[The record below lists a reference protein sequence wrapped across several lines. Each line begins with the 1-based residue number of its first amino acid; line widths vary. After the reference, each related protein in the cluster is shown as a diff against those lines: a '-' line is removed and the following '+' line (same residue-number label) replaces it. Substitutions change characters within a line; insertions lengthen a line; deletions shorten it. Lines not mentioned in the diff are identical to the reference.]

1 LQSKDPFLRMSIR
14 LQNYLVQNSSAS
26 RRSLESVTKDLLDYV
41 QRLQHQMELSCHARS
56 HGWIAATA
64 RMEESARHEL
74 THLNRAVQQAIA
86 EGAVQSPALQP
97 TVQPTLR
104 ELRDD
109 LRQLDQ
115 EFEQIKLDLRNRT
128 ISVVTEPIELEDIFL
143 GDFEIRLDLRKL
155 SDTSDA
161 SAFEIIAQDP
171 HPSAVNESVT
181 HPHVQ
186 DEKLCAGDASV
197 SISTSLRSG
206 RLCDAFLAVN
216 SVLHTYNRHSPYV
229 ALGDWSGVACDDCG
243 SIMSDDESYFCEGCD
258 QDYCGDCIRSCGCC
272 DNSRCRNCL
281 EEDPV
286 SGALCCSHC
295 QETCAECGRMVAA
308 DSYDKDSELCPGC
321 LEKRQEQERDEQIES
336 EGRNQTQELEN
347 NHEQHECNSGEYGGQ
362 NVGDQGGTRA
372 AEAGNEF
379 TSATAEG
386 AG

>member
-1 LQSKDPFLRMSIR
+1 LKSKDHFLRMAIR
-14 LQNYLVQNSSAS
+14 LQNYLGQNPSAW
-26 RRSLESVTKDLLDYV
+26 RRSLESVTKDLLDHV
-41 QRLQHQMELSCHARS
+41 QRLERQMELARHARCR
-56 HGWIAATA
+56 GWTGATA
-64 RMEESARHEL
+64 RVEESARHEF

-86 EGAVQSPALQP
+86 EVTTQSPALQP

-104 ELRDD
+104 DLRDD

-128 ISVVTEPIELEDIFL
+128 ISVVTEQIELEDVFL

-155 SDTSDA
+155 KEAADA
-161 SAFEIIAQDP
+161 SAFNIIALDP
-171 HPSAVNESVT
+171 HPSAANQSVT

-197 SISTSLRSG
+197 SISTSLRAG

-229 ALGDWSGVACDDCG
+229 ALGDWSGVACEDCG

-286 SGALCCSHC
+286 SGVLCCSHC

-308 DSYDKDSELCPGC
+308 DSFEKDSDLCPGC
-321 LEKRQEQERDEQIES
+321 LERRQEQEREEQIES
-336 EGRNQTQELEN
+336 EGQNQTQEQEN
-347 NHEQHECNSGEYGGQ
+347 DHEQHRRNSGEYGG
-362 NVGDQGGTRA
+362 NHDADLGGTPPV
-372 AEAGNEF
+372 EAGNEF
-379 TSATAEG
+379 TG
-386 AG
+386 AAIKGSG